1 MTEEEMLK
9 LERLETDD
17 QNDQAVLYIDNHLR
31 MLSQEELETGH
42 HPELD
47 KLSDLVYEFEER
59 TDILY
64 RKFRI

>member
-1 MTEEEMLK
+1 MTEQEILQ

-17 QNDQAVLYIDNHLR
+17 QNDQAIEYIDAHLR
-31 MLSQEELETGH
+31 RLSQQELETGH

-64 RKFRI
+64 RKFRL